1 MNEELIVVNE
11 NSDIDKPEIDGDII
25 SYRKKLV
32 EQYRRNRRGIKD
44 LLRNGRLSIDDTL
57 MLIAEEILEE
67 SESLLGNELITT
79 EDGDLEKATS
89 ISVKR
94 TDVLKSVA
102 DILAKK
108 RELNQRDADV
118 DLNGP
123 AFMIF
128 QKMCFDKMTAVLEEL
143 NFDKEMVHLIL
154 SKWVNKLQNW
164 GKELKIELEKGV

>member
-1 MNEELIVVNE
+1 MNEELVVVNG
-11 NSDIDKPEIDGDII
+11 NGDINKPEIDWDII

-32 EQYRRNRRGIKD
+32 DQYRKNRRGIKD

-79 EDGDLEKATS
+79 EDGDIEKATS

-108 RELNQRDADV
+108 RTESTR
-118 DLNGP
+118 
-123 AFMIF
+123 
-128 QKMCFDKMTAVLEEL
+128 CRC
-143 NFDKEMVHLIL
+143 
-154 SKWVNKLQNW
+154 
-164 GKELKIELEKGV
+164 